1 MAISEEAKAY
11 FESGKVL
18 LQRGESGLLLDE
30 AIDKFRKALISA
42 PNYPDLHFYLG
53 IAYFRKGALNKA
65 VEQFHQV
72 IELRGDYQST
82 HLQYAHL
89 QLGIIYIKQKSWEQA
104 RLSLEK
110 VLEMNP
116 SSAEAYFNLGEVYFK
131 MSKQGLA
138 DLEQALKMYKKAVS
152 LNPDYPEA
160 HVGLGQ
166 VYREKKMFSEAGDEF
181 RKADELEEYQRGI
194 R

>member
-1 MAISEEAKAY
+1 MAISSEAKAC

-18 LQRGESGLLLDE
+18 LQKGELDK
-30 AIDKFRKALISA
+30 AILKFKMALSLA
-42 PNYPDLHFYLG
+42 PDDPDLHFYLG
-53 IAYFRKGALNKA
+53 IAYSREGPLDKA
-65 VEQFHQV
+65 AEQFHRV
-72 IELRGDYQST
+72 IELNSDYQGVR
-82 HLQYAHL
+82 LQYTYL
-89 QLGIIYIKQKSWEQA
+89 RLGIIYIKQKSWEQA
-104 RLSLEK
+104 RLALGK

-116 SSAEAYFNLGEVYFK
+116 SSAEAYFNLGEAYFK

-166 VYREKKMFSEAGDEF
+166 VYREKKMLSEAADEF
-181 RKADELEEYQRGI
+181 RRADELEKYQRGI